1 MRKEDSKRF
10 CSFNCQ
16 GLVKNKAKIQQLA
29 DDFVNQNLTAMMVQE
44 THIQEHG
51 IHTDNKTTLH
61 LYNSGHPTKSQAGVG
76 IIVRSNTKVQF
87 NPVSDRICVLTTK
100 IHNNQQVNFI
110 SAYAPTS
117 ETTEKK
123 PEITQKFYNK
133 LSSTIKLLN
142 NRDALIIGADFN
154 AKTKL
159 PRDNTVNNIYK
170 KQVGRHAKSEINENG
185 HLLLEFAK
193 LHQLCLTNTFF
204 KHKPSQ
210 TTTWECPSRVKEHV
224 DSKSNQIRRNPYR
237 NQIDYVLVKISGNT
251 KVVESR
257 SYNSTTTK
265 SDHKPVIANINI
277 KWKYTKNS
285 KPQTPKLNIELLY
298 NKEVRDKYT
307 AAVAERLK
315 IEPAETTSQGKWD
328 KIVRITKQAAEEVVG
343 YKDKKTTI
351 IDVAINQLSQQQNKL
366 QADIDATTCKTK
378 RIDLRNQVLKKIH
391 DKIKAIEKAKIEH
404 SLQDIENKPN
414 DSTKMYDAV
423 KNLKKLTKKTPL
435 LIIDDMTG
443 YLTADDEEQTEIIAR
458 YFKQIFH
465 KNSPMP
471 EDVPPT
477 PMTTPFTGEEI
488 KSATSKLKNNKS
500 PGDDEVVVELVK
512 QLPIQIYDEIADI
525 YNITAATGEHPKE
538 LVEGL
543 LCALQKPGKKKGP
556 PENLR
561 PIILLSIL
569 RKILAVCMMNRIG
582 ECIDNE
588 IPPNQAAYRRGRST
602 TEHVLATKLVIERTI
617 SAKNE
622 TVHLLML
629 DMSKAFDSVNR
640 AMLIEDLKGTIA
652 EDEIHLIKV
661 LLGVKIAVKCGHH
674 KSDFFRN
681 RHQRTSR

>member
-1 MRKEDSKRF
+1 
-10 CSFNCQ
+10 
-16 GLVKNKAKIQQLA
+16 
-29 DDFVNQNLTAMMVQE
+29 
-44 THIQEHG
+44 
-51 IHTDNKTTLH
+51 
-61 LYNSGHPTKSQAGVG
+61 
-76 IIVRSNTKVQF
+76 
-87 NPVSDRICVLTTK
+87 
-100 IHNNQQVNFI
+100 
-110 SAYAPTS
+110 
-117 ETTEKK
+117 
-123 PEITQKFYNK
+123 
-133 LSSTIKLLN
+133 
-142 NRDALIIGADFN
+142 
-154 AKTKL
+154 
-159 PRDNTVNNIYK
+159 
-170 KQVGRHAKSEINENG
+170 
-185 HLLLEFAK
+185 
-193 LHQLCLTNTFF
+193 
-204 KHKPSQ
+204 
-210 TTTWECPSRVKEHV
+210 
-224 DSKSNQIRRNPYR
+224 
-237 NQIDYVLVKISGNT
+237 
-251 KVVESR
+251 
-257 SYNSTTTK
+257 
-265 SDHKPVIANINI
+265 
-277 KWKYTKNS
+277 
-285 KPQTPKLNIELLY
+285 
-298 NKEVRDKYT
+298 
-307 AAVAERLK
+307 
-315 IEPAETTSQGKWD
+315 
-328 KIVRITKQAAEEVVG
+328 
-343 YKDKKTTI
+343 
-351 IDVAINQLSQQQNKL
+351 
-366 QADIDATTCKTK
+366 
-378 RIDLRNQVLKKIH
+378 
-391 DKIKAIEKAKIEH
+391 
-404 SLQDIENKPN
+404 
-414 DSTKMYDAV
+414 MYDAV

-477 PMTTPFTGEEI
+477 SMTTPFTAEEI

-582 ECIDNE
+582 ERIDNE

-674 KSDFFRN
+674 KSDFFETDDGAPKGDCASAN
-681 RHQRTSR
+681 